1 MAAKSADVLRQQ
13 SDGTWRFII
22 DIPWGTDQI
31 SRKIKY
37 YTIPRMNTTLS
48 SCLWKLRLET
58 CVQSLSVCI
67 WVLLEYI

>member
-48 SCLWKLRLET
+48 SCLWTLGFEHAYTDFRA
-58 CVQSLSVCI
+58 SI
-67 WVLLEYI
+67 WVLL